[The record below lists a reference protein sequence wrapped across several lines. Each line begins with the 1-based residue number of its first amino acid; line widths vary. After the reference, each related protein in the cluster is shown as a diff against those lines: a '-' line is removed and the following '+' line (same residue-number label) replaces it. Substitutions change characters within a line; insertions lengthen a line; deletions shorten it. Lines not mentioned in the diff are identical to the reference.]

1 MTIPDKISLFRM
13 ALAPVLLLLAW
24 FRAGQYFIIV
34 LALAYISDAV
44 DGPIA
49 RRYGQESELGP
60 RLDTWADVSIYLSV
74 PLAAWWLWPELF
86 KREILY
92 FTLIIAS
99 ILFPLLAGLAK
110 FRQTTSYHT
119 WLTET
124 AAVCTTLSTLLLFTG
139 FTPWPF
145 RVSSGLC
152 VLAGIEE
159 MFVTLVLGRPAS
171 NVRSLW
177 HAVRDKAGQPD
188 ISA

>member
-24 FRAGQYFIIV
+24 FHAGQIFIII
-34 LALAYISDAV
+34 LAVAYISDAV

-49 RRYGQESELGP
+49 RRFGQKSELGP

-74 PLAAWWLWPELF
+74 PLAAWWLWPELLI
-86 KREILY
+86 REILY
-92 FTLIIAS
+92 FAFIVAS
-99 ILFPLLAGLAK
+99 ILFPLLAGLLK

-139 FTPWPF
+139 ITPWPF
-145 RVSSGLC
+145 RVSSTLC

-159 MFVTLVLGRPAS
+159 ILVTLVLEKPAS
-171 NVRSLW
+171 DVRSLW
-177 HAVRDKAGQPD
+177 YAVRDKSGQAD
-188 ISA
+188 NGA